1 MATSSPNPENDFP
14 VQSKEQRPYHYGVA
28 DMTTRDKKIRE
39 NLSEEGINLIVVQ
52 QADNDSEWEEP
63 VRFTEASSA
72 SLSSA

>member
-1 MATSSPNPENDFP
+1 
-14 VQSKEQRPYHYGVA
+14 
-28 DMTTRDKKIRE
+28 MTTRDKKIRE